1 MKIDVLVRDIIR
13 SGLVEEKDRDKLTHV
28 IWQSIEESTL
38 ARDISETE
46 MSAVRQRLLARF
58 ERCRNSRVWLD
69 EMLDTA
75 FPQTLSENL
84 SRTSKSQYGRAL
96 SFLVQE
102 MFEGVVTRVRHGDNL
117 VRVVRG
123 VMRKWTPD
131 DEAEVDYMLGIK

>member
-58 ERCRNSRVWLD
+58 ERCRNGRVWLD